1 MPKAKTI
8 NTFHWSVDPA
18 LNYLEVDAAKEGLLG
33 VPVGALAGAPLVQC
47 MHPADADMLREAL
60 APSCGGKALA
70 DCTIRY
76 VCPRG
81 AHTIT
86 SMSLTPL
93 RHEQG
98 HERGNAGGELLGFAG
113 EEHCIGSVDM
123 HGEMPPLFEVFFARS
138 FMAHCIIDRET
149 RILAVNGKYAAL
161 AGKPTSALVRASVSE
176 TGIPSVQEVAEA
188 FSVLDSGGQI
198 PEQEIIREGKDYV
211 LSIFGLPDAC
221 GHIRSICVTL
231 RDISLRK
238 GLERRL
244 EAANRQLEDI
254 NLKDYLTGVFNR
266 RHFDEVLQ
274 REVARLAREGGEMC
288 VGMVDVDHFKLFND
302 AYGHLTGDACL
313 AGVAKAMSA
322 ALFRPADQLFRYG
335 GEEFAIIMPQT
346 GKDGGTGVAERVREA
361 VSALRIPHSQSAPGH
376 VTVSIGVAA
385 ISAITA
391 RRGYPACEELIRV
404 ADKALYS
411 AKNSGRNKVASG
423 ICTLEGRN

>member
-1 MPKAKTI
+1 MPRAKTI
-8 NTFHWSVDPA
+8 NTFQWSVDPA
-18 LNYLEVDAAKEGLLG
+18 LNYLAVDVTKERLLD
-33 VPVGALAGAPLVQC
+33 VPPGALAGVSLFQC
-47 MHPADADMLREAL
+47 MHPADAAMLRKAIAL
-60 APSCGGKALA
+60 SSGGRALT

-81 AHTIT
+81 AHTVT
-86 SMSLTPL
+86 SMSLTP
-93 RHEQG
+93 RRNE
-98 HERGNAGGELLGFAG
+98 GGELLGFEG
-113 EEHCIGSVDM
+113 EEHCIGSADM
-123 HGEMPPLFEVFFARS
+123 LGDMPPVFETVFARS
-138 FMAHCIIDRET
+138 FMAHCIIDREK
-149 RILAVNGKYAAL
+149 RLLAANGQYAVL
-161 AGKPTSALVRASVSE
+161 TGKPTTALVRASVSE
-176 TGIPSVQEVAEA
+176 AGIPSVQEVIEA

-198 PEQEIIREGKDYV
+198 PEREIIREGKDYV
-211 LSIFGLPDAC
+211 LSICGLPDAC
-221 GHIRSICVTL
+221 GDIRSIGITL

-244 EAANRQLEDI
+244 ETANRQLEDM
-254 NLKDYLTGVFNR
+254 NLRDYLTGVFNR

-322 ALFRPADQLFRYG
+322 ALYRPADEIFRYG

-346 GKDGGTGVAERVREA
+346 GREGGTGVAERVREA

-385 ISAITA
+385 ISAATA
-391 RRGYPACEELIRV
+391 RLGYPACEELIRV
-404 ADKALYS
+404 ADKALYT
-411 AKNSGRNKVASG
+411 AKNSGRNQVASG
-423 ICTLEGRN
+423 ICNPEART